1 MKKVLSLL
9 LALALVASLAACGGT
24 TPESTTASPS
34 GQESTTAPKEDDTT
48 APAEDTTAPA
58 EDTTAPAEDTTAPES
73 ESEEDTTSEA
83 GPIEVDDRKAADV
96 YNEEVDWEEY
106 HATSE
111 ELYNK
116 NLGEFYDLYNEALA
130 ADTNSERWALMAKA
144 EAKFM
149 EASML
154 LPNRTQGGSYAITRV
169 APRTVNST
177 LWGAD
182 SDRLHQ
188 LLVTTELIKASDR
201 KALIDLWDDLK
212 GTGKYEEEAK
222 KYLAD
227 NGYTLTRDYSAAY
240 SSAPQTWDVLGT
252 YRAADTEYIV
262 NTYDGLL
269 EYDIENVQ
277 QPALAESYDVSD
289 DGLTYTFHLRK
300 GVKWVNY
307 EGTEL
312 AEVTADDFVAGLQ
325 HVLDAADA
333 GTGALVAGDAFTIAN
348 ADDYLEGKLTDFS
361 QVGVKAVDDYTLE
374 YTLEE
379 PCSYFLTIFGYNP
392 FAPMNRAFY
401 ESKGGK
407 FGQDAYA
414 AALESETYTYGKTY
428 QDIAYNGPY
437 LISSVVENNS
447 IVFTANPTYWNK
459 DKINLDS
466 ITFKYNDGTDTMKAY
481 NDAVAGD
488 IAGASLNTESTVKAK
503 SDGIFDDY
511 SYVSDTNATTYV
523 GFLVI
528 NRNRYANFNDDSV
541 AVSPMTVTDAD
552 RSNAAMQNLHFRHAL
567 TAAIDRGTIN
577 AQRYGE
583 ELKLN
588 NLRNS
593 YTPANFVALEED
605 VTIDINGTDTTFE
618 AGTYYGEIMQAQI
631 DADGVKIT
639 VWDKETGSGDGF
651 DGWYNPEYALEELN
665 LAIEEL
671 AKEGV
676 EISKENPIYIDD
688 PYFDANTT
696 YANEAN
702 ALKQSI
708 ETALEGKVI
717 VNLVPTGDQAGWLY
731 AGYYPDYGYDFNGT
745 YNNVS
750 GWGPDYGDPQTYL
763 ATLQPDVQGGM
774 IKSCG
779 IY

>member
-1 MKKVLSLL
+1 MKKLMSLL
-9 LALALVASLAACGGT
+9 LALALVISMAACGGNT
-24 TPESTTASPS
+24 DTSTKSSDSATSAS
-34 GQESTTAPKEDDTT
+34 
-48 APAEDTTAPA
+48 EDTTASA
-58 EDTTAPAEDTTAPES
+58 DATTESADDQTDSTES
-73 ESEEDTTSEA
+73 EAT
-83 GPIEVDDRKAADV
+83 PVEVDDRKAADV
-96 YNEEVDWEEY
+96 YNEEVDWEAY
-106 HATSE
+106 HAKSE
-111 ELYNK
+111 ELYDA
-116 NLGEFYDLYNEALA
+116 NLGEFYDLYNEALEA
-130 ADTNSERWALMAKA
+130 ENNSERWALMAKA

-149 EASML
+149 ESSML
-154 LPNRTQGGSYAITRV
+154 IPNTTQGGNFAITRV
-169 APRTVNST
+169 APKTANST

-188 LLVTTELIKASDR
+188 LIVTTELIKAEDR
-201 KALIDLWDDLK
+201 EALKAKWEELK
-212 GTGKYEEEAK
+212 GTGTYEAEAK
-222 KYLAD
+222 KYLEEK
-227 NGYTLTRDYSAAY
+227 GYTLTRDYSVAY

-277 QPALAESYDVSD
+277 QPALAESYDVSE

-307 EGTEL
+307 EGTEI

-325 HVLDAADA
+325 HVLDAAEA
-333 GTGALVAGDAFTIAN
+333 GTGALVAGDAFTIVN
-348 ADDYLEGKLTDFS
+348 ADKYLDGEITDFS

-374 YTLEE
+374 YTLAE

-407 FGQDAYA
+407 FGIDAYA
-414 AALESETYTYGKTY
+414 EALESEGYSYGKTY

-437 LISSVVENNS
+437 LITAVNDNNS
-447 IVFTANPTYWNK
+447 IVFSKNPTYWNK
-459 DKINLDS
+459 DNINLDT
-466 ITFKYNDGTDTMKAY
+466 ITFKYNDGSDSLKAY

-488 IAGASLNTESTVKAK
+488 IAGTGLNTEAVVKAREDK
-503 SDGIFDDY
+503 IFDDY
-511 SYVSDTNATTYV
+511 AYISDTNATTYV

-528 NRNRYANFNDDSV
+528 ERNKYANFNDDKV

-552 RSNAAMQNLHFRHAL
+552 RSNAAMKNVHFRHAL
-567 TAAIDRGTIN
+567 TAAMDRGTIN
-577 AQRYGE
+577 AQSVGE

-588 NLRNS
+588 NVRNS
-593 YTPANFVALEED
+593 YTPANFIALEED
-605 VTIDINGTDTTFE
+605 VTIDINGTATDFA

-631 DADGVKIT
+631 DADGVDIK
-639 VWDKETGSGDGF
+639 VWDEETGSGDGF
-651 DGWYNPEYALEELN
+651 DGWYNPEYAVAELE

-671 AKEGV
+671 AAEGI
-676 EISKENPIYIDD
+676 EISEENPIYIDD
-688 PYFDANTT
+688 PYNDASTIRQNQ
-696 YANEAN
+696 AN
-702 ALKQSI
+702 ALKQSV
-708 ETALEGKVI
+708 ESVLGKKVI
-717 VNLVPTGDQAGWLY
+717 VNIVPTGDVDGWLY
-731 AGYYPDYGYDFNGT
+731 AGYYPDYGFDFNCS

>member
-1 MKKVLSLL
+1 MKKLMSLL
-9 LALALVASLAACGGT
+9 LALALVISMAACGGNT
-24 TPESTTASPS
+24 DTSTKSSDSATSAS
-34 GQESTTAPKEDDTT
+34 
-48 APAEDTTAPA
+48 EDTTASA
-58 EDTTAPAEDTTAPES
+58 DATTESADDQTDSTES
-73 ESEEDTTSEA
+73 EAT
-83 GPIEVDDRKAADV
+83 PVEVDDRKAADV
-96 YNEEVDWEEY
+96 YNEEVDWEAY
-106 HATSE
+106 HAKSE
-111 ELYNK
+111 ELYNA
-116 NLGEFYDLYNEALA
+116 NLGEFYDLYNEALEA
-130 ADTNSERWALMAKA
+130 ENNSERWALMAKA

-154 LPNRTQGGSYAITRV
+154 IPNTTQGGNFAITRV
-169 APRTVNST
+169 APKTVNST

-188 LLVTTELIKASDR
+188 LVVTNELIKAEDR
-201 KALIDLWDDLK
+201 EALKEKWEELK
-212 GTGKYEEEAK
+212 GTGTYEAEVK
-222 KYLAD
+222 KYLEEK
-227 NGYTLTRDYSAAY
+227 GYTLTRDYSVAY

-277 QPALAESYDVSD
+277 QPALAESYDVSE

-307 EGTEL
+307 EGAEI

-325 HVLDAADA
+325 HVLDAADE
-333 GTGALVAGDAFTIAN
+333 GTGALVAGDAFTIVN
-348 ADDYLEGKLTDFS
+348 ADKYLNGEITDFT

-374 YTLEE
+374 YTLAE

-407 FGQDAYA
+407 FGLDAYA
-414 AALESETYTYGKTY
+414 EAKESEAYTYGKTY

-437 LISSVVENNS
+437 LITAVNDNNS
-447 IVFTANPTYWNK
+447 IVFSKNPTYWNK
-459 DKINLDS
+459 DNINLDT
-466 ITFKYNDGTDTMKAY
+466 ITFKYNDGSDSLKAY

-488 IAGASLNTESTVKAK
+488 IAGTGLNTEAVVKAREDK
-503 SDGIFDDY
+503 IFDDY
-511 SYVSDTNATTYV
+511 AYISDTNATTYV

-528 NRNRYANFNDDSV
+528 ERNKYANFNDNKV

-552 RSNAAMQNLHFRHAL
+552 RSNAAMKNVHFRHAL
-567 TAAIDRGTIN
+567 TAAMDRGTIN
-577 AQRYGE
+577 AQSVGE

-588 NLRNS
+588 NVRNS
-593 YTPANFVALEED
+593 YTPANFIALEED
-605 VTIDINGTDTTFE
+605 VTIDINGTATDFA

-631 DADGVKIT
+631 DADGVDIK
-639 VWDKETGSGDGF
+639 VWDEETGSGDGF
-651 DGWYNPEYALEELN
+651 DGWYNPEYAVAELE

-671 AKEGV
+671 AAEGI
-676 EISKENPIYIDD
+676 EISEENPIYIDD
-688 PYFDANTT
+688 PYNDASTIRQNQ
-696 YANEAN
+696 AN
-702 ALKQSI
+702 ALKQSV
-708 ETALEGKVI
+708 ESVLGKKVI
-717 VNLVPTGDQAGWLY
+717 VNIVPTGDVDGWLY
-731 AGYYPDYGYDFNGT
+731 AGYYPDYGFDFNCT